1 MINGMAES
9 KLQKRAYRKA
19 LREHQG
25 DRLSDLVAASHFGS
39 DVCLACTLV
48 RPASA
53 ISDGVCSV
61 CRQGLSRFLVR
72 RLVATSEP
80 LVPTQPDPLAI
91 YVDASWQDGVAGLAI
106 VGALG
111 SHSKRMPA
119 QSSGHAEVHVMLWAL
134 RIAKHSRDERPLV
147 FRTDNQSAQRAGT
160 RGIPNWAEWVVE
172 WVPRRRNHA
181 ADRLALQARVAA

>member
-1 MINGMAES
+1 MTRQESVRSPGFRGSRADPSYMINGMAES

-111 SHSKRMPA
+111 SHLGARWHESAVPA
-119 QSSGHAEVHVMLWAL
+119 ALAGLRPSSLAF
-134 RIAKHSRDERPLV
+134 RPAHLYDH
-147 FRTDNQSAQRAGT
+147 RYGRQDDTRRA
-160 RGIPNWAEWVVE
+160 A
-172 WVPRRRNHA
+172 
-181 ADRLALQARVAA
+181 